1 VWQDAGMGAVRIALV
16 VVVSLLAASCGRPNQ
31 FAEITMHDGTVLTV
45 LEPQAYYQAVC
56 DPGTTYRT
64 DGEPDAD
71 ALRAVHAGVD
81 ATKWENGGMGPYDE
95 IKWTDID
102 SIVFGKGLGDL
113 GDATHDCS
121 GTPLNVAATIRFKG
135 GRVAQRALADTTDLG
150 IEGLTERGPAIVPI
164 RDIAQLR
171 MAEGD
176 RDWVGAQQNTDMSAT
191 TLHIVRRDG
200 SRVTVGDPE
209 IIVPVERLSVLGVTQ
224 HRIYGLPALAG
235 GARLEIR
242 WPFIASVKI
251 SGDANALWGDIVY
264 TDGHRERIALADG
277 EMSGNGIAEADP
289 LKLHSIGDI
298 TVTTR

>member
-1 VWQDAGMGAVRIALV
+1 MGAVRIALV
-16 VVVSLLAASCGRPNQ
+16 IALSLLAASCGRPSQ
-31 FAEITMHDGTVLTV
+31 FAEITMHDGTVITV

-56 DPGTTYRT
+56 DPGTTYRA
-64 DGEPDAD
+64 DGEPDAG
-71 ALRAVHAGVD
+71 ALRAVRAGVD

-95 IKWTDID
+95 INWTDID

-113 GDATHDCS
+113 GSATRDCS
-121 GTPLNVAATIRFKG
+121 GTPLNVAATIHFKD

-164 RDIAQLR
+164 RDIARLR
-171 MAEGD
+171 MTDGD
-176 RDWVGAQQNTDMSAT
+176 RDWVTAQENSELPAA

-200 SRVTVGDPE
+200 GRVTTDDPR
-209 IIVPVERLSVLGVTQ
+209 IVVPVERYSVLGVTQ

-242 WPFIASVKI
+242 WAFIASVKL

-264 TDGHRERIALADG
+264 ADGHRERVALADG
-277 EMSGNGIAEADP
+277 EMSGAGIGEANP
-289 LKLHSIGDI
+289 LKLHSIAEI
-298 TVTTR
+298 AVTTR